1 VGGSRKAGGRAAR
14 LTLFATHYFE
24 LTVLPEV
31 VEGIANVHLD
41 ATEFADRIVFLHAVR
56 PGPASRSYGLQV
68 AALAGVPQDVI
79 REARRKLAE
88 LEAPARALAAAPAG
102 AEAPRQASLPFDHDP
117 RADALVARLGAL
129 DADAL
134 SPRDALELVYELAA
148 TARGLC

>member
-1 VGGSRKAGGRAAR
+1 
-14 LTLFATHYFE
+14 
-24 LTVLPEV
+24 
-31 VEGIANVHLD
+31 
-41 ATEFADRIVFLHAVR
+41 
-56 PGPASRSYGLQV
+56 V

-88 LEAPARALAAAPAG
+88 LETPARTLPAAPAG
-102 AEAPRQASLPFDHDP
+102 AEAPRQASLPFDRDP

-134 SPRDALELVYELAA
+134 SPRDALELLYELAA